1 MSKKRS
7 FADIARGFLLLT
19 HPERLAFLLLGVSA
33 FAVLASW
40 PHLVWSTLVLLVAAH
55 AAMQASIA
63 ILNDYCYRR
72 LDALS
77 KPGKPLVRG
86 LVLPR
91 EALIVGLLMMP
102 LMLALLLF
110 LPPLALLVSLLYLAL
125 GQAYNLK
132 LKSTPW
138 SGLVFALAMPLL
150 PVYAW
155 VGVGRSSLAVFWM
168 APVGFLLGVAL
179 HLATALP
186 DLESDKAG
194 GAQTL
199 AVLLG
204 IRRSFLLCPLLI
216 VGASVLMSLLLLV
229 QLVPGPAWVIAAL
242 LGVTALAVVAMTR
255 LSGPQ
260 KPPQTRAA
268 YFYVVVLTC
277 LLLGISWFVI
287 VTR

>member
-1 MSKKRS
+1 
-7 FADIARGFLLLT
+7 
-19 HPERLAFLLLGVSA
+19 
-33 FAVLASW
+33 
-40 PHLVWSTLVLLVAAH
+40 
-55 AAMQASIA
+55 MQASIA
-63 ILNDYCYRR
+63 ILNDYCDRR

-77 KPGKPLVRG
+77 KPQKPLVRG
-86 LVLPR
+86 LVMPR
-91 EALIVGLLMMP
+91 EALVVGLLMIP
-102 LMLALLLF
+102 LMLGLLF
-110 LPPLALLVSLLYLAL
+110 FLPRLSLLVSLIYLAL
-125 GQAYNLK
+125 GQVYNLK

-155 VGVGRSSLAVFWM
+155 VGVGRSSLAIFWM
-168 APVGFLLGVAL
+168 VPVGFLLGVAL

-186 DLESDKAG
+186 DLESDEAG

-199 AVLLG
+199 AVWLG
-204 IRRSFLLCPLLI
+204 VQRSFLLCPLLM
-216 VGASVLMSLLLLV
+216 VGAVILMSLLLLV

-277 LLLGISWFVI
+277 LLLGTSWFVI